1 MESMAPDELERMAD
15 SAIAGAGG
23 PVVDVGMDVD
33 DGASARGARDEALI
47 DALFVV
53 AAAMSKQPGAVTL
66 EAFKQLPPIVSL
78 RGDLPDDL
86 SDGEIADAWT
96 EAGLGV
102 GAAADKNAFKRAW
115 LALDQLYDDDLMV
128 EARRPPKKTGA
139 PDS

>member
-1 MESMAPDELERMAD
+1 MAPDELERMAD

-33 DGASARGARDEALI
+33 DEASARGARDEALI

-53 AAAMSKQPGAVTL
+53 AAAMSKQP
-66 EAFKQLPPIVSL
+66 PPIVSL

-128 EARRPPKKTGA
+128 EARRPPKKTRA